1 MKIIVDLDG
10 TLTVDDKNKEYPDKL
25 PDEAMI
31 ETLREYR
38 SNGFEITIF
47 TARNM
52 RSLNGDIEMIKQK
65 TLPIIIE
72 WLNYHNVPYDDIIV
86 GKPWCGDDG
95 FYIDDRAIRPSEFK
109 DLSYYEIMELMNGK

>member
-25 PDEAMI
+25 PDINMI
-31 ETLREYR
+31 ETLREYQ

-52 RSLNGDIEMIKQK
+52 RSLNGDVEMIKQK

-86 GKPWCGDDG
+86 GKPWCGDEG

-109 DLSYYEIMELMNGK
+109 DLSYHEIMELVNGK